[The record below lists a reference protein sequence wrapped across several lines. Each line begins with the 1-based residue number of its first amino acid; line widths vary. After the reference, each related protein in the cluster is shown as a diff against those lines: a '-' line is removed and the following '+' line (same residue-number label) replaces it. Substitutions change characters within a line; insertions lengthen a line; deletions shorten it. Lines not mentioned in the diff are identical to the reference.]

1 MSSILPQGL
10 DTLRFFTG
18 NGAEIQMRKQ
28 YSLEWEIVPADQVYP
43 AFYRNPKGHIEAG
56 RPESLNAYFDEL
68 QPGVYE
74 TRYITPEDVTAYTY
88 VVKNTTNNLIMTLF
102 DSEQQEIQKV
112 WKEDSAEEATVIVY
126 KNDDD
131 SVVVQPI
138 KGCRSE
144 VINNADGDC
153 FKCYVENGEYSLVA
167 RSLKAA
173 IVIDEPGLIRPYVS
187 FYRQQ
192 HSIDYVRDYTRI
204 ESKNGIVITDNE
216 DCWKRID
223 TDGDTYTIK
232 DDVYDII
239 FFGYKYE
246 DEEGNVDYL
255 GNKLVLTV
263 NDGTDIVTEEY
274 DLADIFRG
282 TVETCVIENLIECT
296 SFEVTDDG
304 FFAETPEEL
313 LDVSTGTSTIFGV
326 RDALFAQVRMKEYEQ
341 YDQELLDSLSSFISR
356 VRAKQYAYSD

>member
-43 AFYRNPKGHIEAG
+43 AFYRNPKGHVEAG

-74 TRYITPEDVTAYTY
+74 TIYITPEDVTAYTY
-88 VVKNTTNNLIMTLF
+88 VVKNTTDSLIMTLF
-102 DSEQQEIQKV
+102 DAEHQEIQKV
-112 WKEDSAEEATVIVY
+112 YMTDDAEEATVVVY
-126 KNDDD
+126 KNDDGG
-131 SVVVQPI
+131 VVVQPI
-138 KGCRSE
+138 KGCRSV
-144 VINNADGDC
+144 VINNAAGDC

-192 HSIDYVRDYTRI
+192 PSVKEYIRDYTRI
-204 ESKNGIVITDNE
+204 HSTDGIVTTNDD
-216 DCWKRID
+216 DCWTEIESE
-223 TDGDTYTIK
+223 GDTYTIENQ
-232 DDVYDII
+232 YDII
-239 FFGYKYE
+239 FFGYKAE
-246 DEEGNVDYL
+246 DAEGNIDYR

-263 NDGTDIVTEEY
+263 NDSTDIATEEY

-282 TVETCVIENLIECT
+282 TAETCVIENLIACT

-304 FFAETPEEL
+304 FFAENPEEL

-341 YDQELLDSLSSFISR
+341 YD
-356 VRAKQYAYSD
+356 

>member
-43 AFYRNPKGHIEAG
+43 AFYRNPKGHVEAG

-112 WKEDSAEEATVIVY
+112 YMADDAEEATVVVY
-126 KNDDD
+126 KNDDGG
-131 SVVVQPI
+131 VVVQPI

-144 VINNADGDC
+144 IINNAAGDC

-192 HSIDYVRDYTRI
+192 NTIDYVRDYTRI
-204 ESKNGIVITDNE
+204 KSKNSIVITDND
-216 DCWKRID
+216 DCWTKIESESD
-223 TDGDTYTIK
+223 STYTIENP
-232 DDVYDII
+232 YDII
-239 FFGYKYE
+239 FFGYKAE
-246 DEEGNVDYL
+246 DAEGNVDYRS
-255 GNKLVLTV
+255 NKLVLTV
-263 NDGTDIVTEEY
+263 NDGTDIATEEY

-282 TVETCVIENLIECT
+282 TVETCVDENLIECT

-313 LDVSTGTSTIFGV
+313 LDVSTGMSTIFGV

-341 YDQELLDSLSSFISR
+341 YD
-356 VRAKQYAYSD
+356 

>member
-43 AFYRNPKGHIEAG
+43 AFYRNPKGHVEAG
-56 RPESLNAYFDEL
+56 RPESLNTYFDEL

-88 VVKNTTNNLIMTLF
+88 VVKNTSNPLIMTLF

-112 WKEDSAEEATVIVY
+112 YMADDAEEATVVVY
-126 KNDDD
+126 KNDDGG
-131 SVVVQPI
+131 VVVQPI

-144 VINNADGDC
+144 IINNAAGDC

-192 HSIDYVRDYTRI
+192 PSVKEYIRDYTCIHSTDGIVTTDNDNCWTEI
-204 ESKNGIVITDNE
+204 ESE
-216 DCWKRID
+216 
-223 TDGDTYTIK
+223 GDTYTIENQ
-232 DDVYDII
+232 YDII
-239 FFGYKYE
+239 FFGYKAE
-246 DEEGNVDYL
+246 DAEGNIDYRS
-255 GNKLVLTV
+255 NKLVLTV
-263 NDGTDIVTEEY
+263 NDGTDIATEEY

-282 TVETCVIENLIECT
+282 TVETCVDENLIECT

-313 LDVSTGTSTIFGV
+313 LDISTGVSTIYGV

-341 YDQELLDSLSSFISR
+341 YD
-356 VRAKQYAYSD
+356 

>member
-1 MSSILPQGL
+1 
-10 DTLRFFTG
+10 
-18 NGAEIQMRKQ
+18 MRKQ

-43 AFYRNPKGHIEAG
+43 AFYRNPKGHVEAG

-112 WKEDSAEEATVIVY
+112 YMADDAEEATVVVY
-126 KNDDD
+126 KNDDGG
-131 SVVVQPI
+131 VVVQPI

-144 VINNADGDC
+144 IINNAAGDC

-192 HSIDYVRDYTRI
+192 NTIDYVRDYTRI
-204 ESKNGIVITDNE
+204 KSKNSIVITDND
-216 DCWKRID
+216 DCWTKIESESD
-223 TDGDTYTIK
+223 STYTIENP
-232 DDVYDII
+232 YDII
-239 FFGYKYE
+239 FFGYKAE
-246 DEEGNVDYL
+246 DAEGNVDYRS
-255 GNKLVLTV
+255 NKLVLTV
-263 NDGTDIVTEEY
+263 NDGTDIATEEY

-282 TVETCVIENLIECT
+282 TVETCVDENLIECT

-313 LDVSTGTSTIFGV
+313 LDVSTGMSTIFGV

-341 YDQELLDSLSSFISR
+341 YD
-356 VRAKQYAYSD
+356 